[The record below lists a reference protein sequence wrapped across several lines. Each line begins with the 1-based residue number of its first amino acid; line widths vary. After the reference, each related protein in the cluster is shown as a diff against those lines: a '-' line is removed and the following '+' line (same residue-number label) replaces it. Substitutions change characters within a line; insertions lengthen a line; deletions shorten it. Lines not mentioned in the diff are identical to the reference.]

1 MARPRE
7 FDRDQVVDRAVEVF
21 WRKGFEATSIQD
33 LVEATGLN
41 RGSLYNTFGDKAG
54 LFEAALER
62 YMAGAPPQHVVA
74 AADTGPPRQV
84 IGEFFARLVEL
95 GTSDT
100 EHRGCLMTN
109 TAAELAARDKDVA
122 ARVAAAFQGL
132 EDALFRLI
140 ERGQETGEIA
150 PWRDPRALARF
161 LVAAAHGLRITAK
174 VNRNGAALEN
184 IAEIAL
190 ASLD

>member
-7 FDRDQVVDRAVEVF
+7 FDRDRVVDRAVEVF

-54 LFEAALER
+54 LFEAVFGR
-62 YMAGAPPQHVVA
+62 YMATAPTQPVVA
-74 AADTGPPRQV
+74 AAETGPPRQV
-84 IGEFFARLVEL
+84 IEEFFARLVEF
-95 GTSDT
+95 GASDT
-100 EHRGCLMTN
+100 DRRGCLMTN
-109 TAAELAARDKDVA
+109 TAAEMAARDKDVA

-161 LVAAAHGLRITAK
+161 LVAAAQGLRITAK
-174 VNRNGAALEN
+174 VNRNRAALEN

>member
-7 FDRDQVVDRAVEVF
+7 FDHDRVVDRAVEVF

-54 LFEAALER
+54 LFEAVFGR
-62 YMAGAPPQHVVA
+62 YMATAPTQPVVA
-74 AADTGPPRQV
+74 AAETGPPRQV
-84 IGEFFARLVEL
+84 IGEFFARLVEF
-95 GTSDT
+95 GASDP
-100 EHRGCLMTN
+100 ERRGCLMTN
-109 TAAELAARDKDVA
+109 TAAGMAARDKDVA

-140 ERGQETGEIA
+140 KRGQETGEIA

-161 LVAAAHGLRITAK
+161 LVAAAQGLRITAK
-174 VNRNGAALEN
+174 VNRNRAALEN

-190 ASLD
+190 AGLD

>member
-21 WRKGFEATSIQD
+21 WRNGFEATSIRD

-54 LFEAALER
+54 LFDAALER
-62 YMAGAPPQHVVA
+62 YMAGAPPQHIVA

-95 GTSDT
+95 GASDT
-100 EHRGCLMTN
+100 ERRGCLMTN
-109 TAAELAARDKDVA
+109 TAAELAARDEGVRARLA
-122 ARVAAAFQGL
+122 ASMQGL
-132 EDALFRLI
+132 EEALFRLI
-140 ERGQETGEIA
+140 RRGQETGEIA

-161 LVAAAHGLRITAK
+161 LVASAQGLLIIGK
-174 VNRNGAALEN
+174 VNRNRAALEH

-190 ASLD
+190 SNLD

>member
-7 FDRDQVVDRAVEVF
+7 FDRGQVVDRAVEVF

-74 AADTGPPRQV
+74 AADSGPPRQV

-95 GTSDT
+95 GASDT
-100 EHRGCLMTN
+100 ERRGCLMTN
-109 TAAELAARDKDVA
+109 TAAELAGRDE
-122 ARVAAAFQGL
+122 RVAAQVADAMQGL
-132 EDALFRLI
+132 EKALVRLI
-140 ERGQETGEIA
+140 ERGQETGEIT

-161 LVAAAHGLRITAK
+161 LVAAAQGLHISAK
-174 VNRNGAALEN
+174 LSGDRAALEA
-184 IAEIAL
+184 IAGIAL
-190 ASLD
+190 SNLD

>member
-7 FDRDQVVDRAVEVF
+7 FDRGQVVDRAVEVF
-21 WRKGFEATSIQD
+21 WRKGFEATSIRD

-62 YMAGAPPQHVVA
+62 YMAGAPTQYVVA
-74 AADTGPPRQV
+74 AADSGPPRQV
-84 IGEFFARLVEL
+84 IGEFFARLVDL
-95 GTSDT
+95 GASDK
-100 EHRGCLMTN
+100 ERRGCLMTN
-109 TAAELAARDKDVA
+109 TAAELAARDE
-122 ARVAAAFQGL
+122 RVAAQVAEAMQGL

-161 LVAAAHGLRITAK
+161 LVAAAQGLHISAK
-174 VNRNGAALEN
+174 LNGDRAALEA
-184 IAEIAL
+184 IAGIAL
-190 ASLD
+190 SNLD

>member
-7 FDRDQVVDRAVEVF
+7 FDRDRVVDRAVEVF
-21 WRKGFEATSIQD
+21 WRKGFEAASIQD

-54 LFEAALER
+54 LFAAVLDR
-62 YMAGAPPQHVVA
+62 YMAGAPTQSVVA

-84 IGEFFARLVEL
+84 IEAFFARLVEL
-95 GTSDT
+95 GASDT
-100 EHRGCLMTN
+100 DRRGCLMTN
-109 TAAELAARDKDVA
+109 TAAELAGRDEDVRARLA
-122 ARVAAAFQGL
+122 ASLQGL

-140 ERGQETGEIA
+140 QRGRETGEIA

-161 LVAAAHGLRITAK
+161 LVASAQGLRVTAK
-174 VNRNGAALEN
+174 VNRDRAVLET
-184 IAEIAL
+184 IADITL
-190 ASLD
+190 SSLD

>member
-7 FDRDQVVDRAVEVF
+7 FDRDRVVDRAVEVF
-21 WRKGFEATSIQD
+21 WRKGFEATSIRD

-62 YMAGAPPQHVVA
+62 YMATAPTQHVVA
-74 AADTGPPRQV
+74 AAETGPPRQV
-84 IGEFFARLVEL
+84 IEEFFARLVEL
-95 GTSDT
+95 GASDP
-100 EHRGCLMTN
+100 ERRGCLMTN
-109 TAAELAARDKDVA
+109 TAAEMAARDKDVA
-122 ARVAAAFQGL
+122 ARLAAAFQGL

-161 LVAAAHGLRITAK
+161 LVASAQGLLIIGK
-174 VNRNGAALEN
+174 VNRNRAALEH
-184 IAEIAL
+184 IAEIAI
-190 ASLD
+190 SNLD